1 MAVKG
6 LDIFKLSPKKN
17 CKECGSP
24 TCMAFCMKVA
34 QGAVPITKCPYMS
47 EEAIALLS
55 EATAPPMQTI
65 TVGAHKLGGETVMMR
80 HEKTLVNRNLFAA
93 TLDTSMDDAS
103 IEERIALVKKVDY
116 ERIGEREMVECV
128 FVHDAGDCAK
138 FVELCKKAAALP
150 DRTVI
155 IDTKDVE
162 TAKAAVE
169 AIKDS
174 KPILNGANKD
184 NFNDMNEI
192 AKAAGLVLG
201 VSGTD
206 LSELHDTVAALEKAG
221 NKNLILD
228 VTAPTIKET
237 FANAVLVRRTA
248 IKDGDRTFGYPSI
261 VNLGVLCNHDEH
273 LETALAAMFVVK
285 YGSIIVMDKVGYAE
299 ALPLFGLRQNIFTDP
314 QKPMKVAPGIYPI
327 NGAGPDDPC
336 ALTVDF
342 ALTYFLVSGELER
355 SKIPVNLLIT
365 DASGMSVLTAW
376 AAGKFSSTS
385 VKKFFD
391 EFDIASKINNRTLII
406 PGKVAVMKGE
416 IQDKLPEWNV
426 VVGTREAV
434 ELVKYL
440 RDGEHIKAA
449 EAAAASKAPAA
460 EKKEAADANAPLDF
474 EKIAASIPAIE
485 VVDMGVSYKQRDPE
499 SPKFVTIGE
508 RIHCISPVIRE
519 AMNTMNPEP
528 ILKRAAEQIKAG
540 ATYLDVNIGP
550 AESNGP
556 ELMTWAV
563 KLLQEN
569 FNNVPLAL
577 DTANKRAIEAGI
589 KVYNRTNGKP
599 IVNSADAGS
608 RISYID
614 LAAANDAICIALCSA
629 DGIAKDNEERMMHCH
644 HMLERGLSL
653 GMEATDLW
661 FDPLFLVVKG
671 MQDKQMDV
679 LNAIKLFSDE
689 GLKSTGGLSNNSN
702 GAPKNVRPI
711 MDSALVAMAMMQGLT
726 SAIVNPNDLRLM
738 ETIKSCD
745 IFKNNELYSDSY
757 LDA

>member
-1 MAVKG
+1 MRKLFPMLLFTLLLALLMAVPALAADFTYDDFSATLTVPDSYTMLTTSNLADHEDLLAKQG
-6 LDIFKLSPKKN
+6 LTVEAAQADWAARGVRFQAWNAAGDMCIELSAVQDDFAMQYWDVNEITSDERATYRLGHTSDKNGYYRNLGYDYSSAQWKNGKNYARFLVLEYTRSHNGVSYAGYGRKSIRNGYSIYLECQVYGRSPKKADN
-17 CKECGSP
+17 N
-24 TCMAFCMKVA
+24 AL
-34 QGAVPITKCPYMS
+34 Q
-47 EEAIALLS
+47 AI
-55 EATAPPMQTI
+55 
-65 TVGAHKLGGETVMMR
+65 
-80 HEKTLVNRNLFAA
+80 
-93 TLDTSMDDAS
+93 LDT
-103 IEERIALVKKVDY
+103 L
-116 ERIGEREMVECV
+116 
-128 FVHDAGDCAK
+128 K
-138 FVELCKKAAALP
+138 F
-150 DRTVI
+150 
-155 IDTKDVE
+155 
-162 TAKAAVE
+162 
-169 AIKDS
+169 
-174 KPILNGANKD
+174 
-184 NFNDMNEI
+184 NEI
-192 AKAAGLVLG
+192 FPRPSSAVQRVTFDEVPPTETNSGKFT
-201 VSGTD
+201 VSGTGTSGQYVILCLMR
-206 LSELHDTVAALEKAG
+206 LSGGE
-221 NKNLILD
+221 
-228 VTAPTIKET
+228 
-237 FANAVLVRRTA
+237 
-248 IKDGDRTFGYPSI
+248 
-261 VNLGVLCNHDEH
+261 
-273 LETALAAMFVVK
+273 
-285 YGSIIVMDKVGYAE
+285 
-299 ALPLFGLRQNIFTDP
+299 
-314 QKPMKVAPGIYPI
+314 PI
-327 NGAGPDDPC
+327 NYETQIPKNGKFSFTIQLPQEGVW
-336 ALTVDF
+336 LM
-342 ALTYFLVSGELER
+342 TYT
-355 SKIPVNLLIT
+355 IT

-391 EFDIASKINNRTLII
+391 EFDLASKINNRTLII

-416 IQDKLPEWNV
+416 IQDKLPDWNV

-440 RDGEHIKAA
+440 KDGEYKAAA
-449 EAAAASKAPAA
+449 EAAAAAKAPAG
-460 EKKEAADANAPLDF
+460 EKKETVDANAPLDF
-474 EKIAASIPAIE
+474 EKIAASIPAIKIR
-485 VVDMGVSYKQRDPE
+485 DDLDAHYKQRDPE

-519 AMNTMNPEP
+519 AMATFNPDP
-528 ILKRAAEQIKAG
+528 ILERAAQQIKAG

-614 LAAANDAICIALCSA
+614 LAAANDAICVALCSA

-679 LNAIKLFSDE
+679 LNAIKLFADE

-757 LDA
+757 LDV

>member
-55 EATAPPMQTI
+55 EATQPPMKTI
-65 TVGAHKLGGETVMMR
+65 EVGAHKLGGETVMMR

-93 TLDTSMDDAS
+93 TLCTCMDDATVEARLEG
-103 IEERIALVKKVDY
+103 IKKVDY

-128 FVHDAGDCAK
+128 FVHDAGDSAK

-169 AIKDS
+169 AIKNN

-184 NFNDMNEI
+184 TFAAMNEI

-201 VSGTD
+201 VSGAD
-206 LSELHDTVAALEKAG
+206 LSELHDTVAELEKAG

-228 VTAPTIKET
+228 VTASTIKET
-237 FANAVLVRRTA
+237 FANAVLVRRSA
-248 IKDGDRTFGYPSI
+248 IKDGDKTFGYPSI

-299 ALPLFGLRQNIFTDP
+299 ALPLYGLRQNIFTDP
-314 QKPMKVAPGIYPI
+314 QKPMKVAPGIYPV

-355 SKIPVNLLIT
+355 SKVPVNLLIT

-391 EFDIASKINNRTLII
+391 EFDVASKINNRTLII

-449 EAAAASKAPAA
+449 EAAAASKVPAA
-460 EKKEAADANAPLDF
+460 EKKDAADANAPLDF

-485 VVDMGVSYKQRDPE
+485 VVDMGVTYKQRDPE

-702 GAPKNVRPI
+702 GAPKNIRPI